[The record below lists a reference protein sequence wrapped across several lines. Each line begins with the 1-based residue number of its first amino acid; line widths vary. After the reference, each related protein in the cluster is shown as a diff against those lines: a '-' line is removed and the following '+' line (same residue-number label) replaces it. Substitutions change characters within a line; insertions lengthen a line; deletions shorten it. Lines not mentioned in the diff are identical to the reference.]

1 MALLPSLKPP
11 RWVDGARVDERRL
24 QEYFH
29 QKEHTLLLAGAAQ
42 SMKYTLESLP
52 TSHADDGFLH
62 FGDSLMLLSHNTDGL
77 LQADIADQVPVTDST
92 RKDRTGASLSTGRMI
107 ASCPRNVLTISRVH
121 DNDEFGT
128 SLYVHFGQV
137 IRLGA
142 SAVLSDDPLYLY
154 ASQKGA
160 EDLAEGEHLTC
171 LFSRASAGSHWRIVP
186 GDARQHDGKTP
197 VKIGELVFLENV
209 NTGHHLRSERTVRM
223 NNYGN
228 EWRVWAAA
236 PDPPAVDVKVWE
248 KDRNDRGSTAGWA
261 FVDMQWAE
269 GVVEDARCKVD
280 EVIRSMPEGSI
291 LPNDPAEL
299 LLNPVALANHELGK
313 IEMEVSDYTVLL
325 RVFPMLRGSGMHT
338 VRKLRRMCEGA
349 DISRKGTLPARTFEG
364 ILSWVAVRLQ
374 EGEFEKLVNMFDPD
388 VNNKDDPHRVDTI
401 NYEAFFRVME
411 PNMPDLRVEVVKDAY
426 AKLESKAN
434 GGIVEVSD
442 LQRNWNPHCHPEVQ
456 KGAITE
462 VEAQEDFL
470 RMWDITSAD
479 AYVTW
484 EEFLDY
490 YRDVSVAVEAN
501 DVFCE
506 IVRCA
511 WDM

>member
-1 MALLPSLKPP
+1 MLPSAKAP

-52 TSHADDGFLH
+52 TTHADDGFLH

-77 LQADIADQVPVTDST
+77 LQADIADQVPVTDT
-92 RKDRTGASLSTGRMI
+92 ARKDRTGASLSTGRMI
-107 ASCPRNVLTISRVH
+107 ASCPRNVLTISRVN
-121 DNDEFGT
+121 DSDEFGN
-128 SLYVHFGQV
+128 SVFVHFGQV

-142 SAVLSDDPLYLY
+142 SAVLSDAPLYLY
-154 ASQKGA
+154 ASQNGG
-160 EDLAEGEHLTC
+160 EGLAEGETLTC
-171 LFSRASAGSHWRIVP
+171 LFSRASAGSCWRMMP
-186 GDARQHDGKTP
+186 CDGRQRDGETP
-197 VKIGELVFLENV
+197 VKLGELVFLENV
-209 NTGHHLRSERTVRM
+209 NTGHHLRSERAVRM

-228 EWRVWAAA
+228 EWRVWAST
-236 PDPPAVDVKVWE
+236 PDPPAADLKVWE
-248 KDRNDRGSTAGWA
+248 KDAYYHASSAGWA
-261 FVDMQWAE
+261 FVDMQWADA
-269 GVVEDARCKVD
+269 VVEDARNRV
-280 EVIRSMPEGSI
+280 ERGSRNMPEGSI
-291 LPNDPAEL
+291 VPNDPGEL
-299 LLNPVALANHELGK
+299 LLNPVALAKHELGK
-313 IEMEVSDYTVLL
+313 IAMEVSDYTVLL

-338 VRKLRRMCEGA
+338 VRKLRQMCEGA
-349 DISRKGTLPARTFEG
+349 DIMRNGTLPARTFEG

-374 EGEFEKLVNMFDPD
+374 EGEMDKLINMFDPD
-388 VNNKDDPHRVDTI
+388 IDDKDDPQRVDTI
-401 NYEAFFRVME
+401 NYDAFFRVME
-411 PNMPDLRVEVVKDAY
+411 PKMPDLRLEVVKDAY
-426 AKLESKAN
+426 AKLKQTAN
-434 GGIVEVSD
+434 GGFVEVSD
-442 LQRNWNPHCHPEVQ
+442 LQRHWNPQCHPEVQ

-490 YRDVSVAVEAN
+490 YRDVSCAVEAN
-501 DVFCE
+501 DIFFE